1 MTARIRRHPR
11 IPRFARCH
19 GAVLWLAA
27 IAAQACLPTAV
38 HAQSRVDGKIA
49 LASQLVDRGLAV
61 TPATPV
67 LQGAVSWASPTGW
80 SLGVAGAV
88 ETRSPGTPVM
98 ALARVSHT
106 WAPSAEW
113 QAQASLLY
121 YDYHANGIPDRLD
134 ANVYFTYRDILSFGL
149 SAIRVDNPRAP
160 RRVTGAADATL
171 SWPLTRHLSLSAG
184 AGIAQATVTVYG
196 PRYPPGHP
204 PGSPPY
210 YYGGGHAYRYDR
222 VQRYGYGS
230 IGLAWSDG
238 PWRLQVDRNMNSLG
252 ARRVYGDR
260 APGWVA
266 TLSRAF

>member
-1 MTARIRRHPR
+1 M
-11 IPRFARCH
+11 
-19 GAVLWLAA
+19 LWLVAV
-27 IAAQACLPTAV
+27 AAQACLPVAV
-38 HAQSRVDGKIA
+38 RAQSRVDGNLA

-67 LQGAVSWASPTGW
+67 LQGAMSWASPTGW
-80 SLGVAGAV
+80 SFGVAGAV
-88 ETRSPGTPVM
+88 ETRAPGTPVM
-98 ALARVSHT
+98 ALARVSRA

-121 YDYHANGIPDRLD
+121 YDYHANGLPDRLD
-134 ANVYFTYRDILSFGL
+134 ANVYFTYRDLLSFGL
-149 SAIRVDNPRAP
+149 SAIRADNPRAP

-171 SWPLTRHLSLSAG
+171 SWPLARHLSLSAG

-196 PRYPPGHP
+196 PRYPPGGPPGDPPTYPPTYP

-210 YYGGGHAYRYDR
+210 YYGANRLYRYDR

-230 IGLAWSDG
+230 LGLAWSHG

-252 ARRVYGDR
+252 ERRVYGGR